1 MACSEIFSSGP
12 VASGMASK
20 VLEKHRCV
28 ADAVQAVL
36 FPNGT
41 HVPASKLI
49 VPGQAPQSGRHLK
62 AKSVRKLRRRS
73 LSWRKAPTRKVLNNR
88 YLNIKTP
95 QPITCVPTT
104 ISQSSEDQP
113 RGILKAKPCQTSN
126 PQGLPVP
133 TSFQLGL
140 VPFVCDPSSSC
151 SSSYH
156 NCEITNVVVMC
167 YDCNFCR

>member
-1 MACSEIFSSGP
+1 MACSEICSSGP
-12 VASGMASK
+12 VASGMTSK

-62 AKSVRKLRRRS
+62 AKSVRKLRSRS

-88 YLNIKTP
+88 YPNIKTP
-95 QPITCVPTT
+95 RPITCVPTT
-104 ISQSSEDQP
+104 ISQSSENQP
-113 RGILKAKPCQTSN
+113 RGILEAKPRILKASRCLLRFSWDLSL
-126 PQGLPVP
+126 LPVILLP
-133 TSFQLGL
+133 L
-140 VPFVCDPSSSC
+140 VPPRI
-151 SSSYH
+151 
-156 NCEITNVVVMC
+156 ITVKSQTWW
-167 YDCNFCR
+167 